1 MNHTKNQ
8 DGKEF
13 EDAKS
18 VIGIRN
24 SKDRQCTGQKK
35 KYKRTNNALQTTT
48 MKNYRFSNVNVE

>member
-1 MNHTKNQ
+1 MNHTKNR

-18 VIGIRN
+18 IIGIRN
-24 SKDRQCTGQKK
+24 WKDRQCNGQKK

-48 MKNYRFSNVNVE
+48 